1 MLSLKYVFSGSVF
14 VIQTSNDRTF
24 YLKNGLIMWTT
35 NFSPDWPEGVANQRR
50 RSQSEGR
57 KSWRKMWEIAVW
69 IKLKWGRLKE
79 SGSQTP
85 QWEKT
90 SRVSKPWGRFFGS
103 KKRAPSV
110 SEPEHKEQISLC
122 PPLSK
127 AHPILGSAERIWKG
141 IGSVF
146 LSPHRRNNARATV
159 WTWKCFIWEQP
170 CVSHR
175 LDVMHSEGGGGDWRL
190 CSR

>member
-1 MLSLKYVFSGSVF
+1 
-14 VIQTSNDRTF
+14 
-24 YLKNGLIMWTT
+24 MWTT
-35 NFSPDWPEGVANQRR
+35 NFSTDWPEGDANQRR

-57 KSWRKMWEIAVW
+57 KSWRKMWEITVW

-85 QWEKT
+85 HWEKT

-122 PPLSK
+122 PPCQKLTQYWGALKGFEK
-127 AHPILGSAERIWKG
+127 ASEVSSCPPTDATMREQLFELE
-141 IGSVF
+141 VF
-146 LSPHRRNNARATV
+146 YLRAAM
-159 WTWKCFIWEQP
+159 
-170 CVSHR
+170 CVPPTGCHAFGR
-175 LDVMHSEGGGGDWRL
+175 GGGGLETLFSITFKVFAFLRAAPYVTKVPVEAWW
-190 CSR
+190 

>member
-1 MLSLKYVFSGSVF
+1 
-14 VIQTSNDRTF
+14 
-24 YLKNGLIMWTT
+24 MWTT

-85 QWEKT
+85 HWEKT
-90 SRVSKPWGRFFGS
+90 SRVSKPWGRFSALKSERRQCPSLNTKS
-103 KKRAPSV
+103 K
-110 SEPEHKEQISLC
+110 SLC
-122 PPLSK
+122 APPVKSS
-127 AHPILGSAERIWKG
+127 PNIGERWKD
-141 IGSVF
+141 
-146 LSPHRRNNARATV
+146 LKRHRKCLLVPPPTQQCASNCLNL
-159 WTWKCFIWEQP
+159 KCFIWEQP

-175 LDVMHSEGGGGDWRL
+175 LDVMHSEGGGGGLETLFSITFKVFAFLRAAPYVTKVPVEAWW
-190 CSR
+190 

>member
-85 QWEKT
+85 HWEKT
-90 SRVSKPWGRFFGS
+90 SRVSKPWGRFSALKSERRQCPSLNTKS
-103 KKRAPSV
+103 K
-110 SEPEHKEQISLC
+110 SLC
-122 PPLSK
+122 APPCQKLTQYWGALKGFEKASEVSSCPPTDATMREQLFELESVLSE
-127 AHPILGSAERIWKG
+127 S
-141 IGSVF
+141 
-146 LSPHRRNNARATV
+146 
-159 WTWKCFIWEQP
+159 
-170 CVSHR
+170 SHVCPTDWMSCIR
-175 LDVMHSEGGGGDWRL
+175 KGGGGDWRL